1 MRSVRLCP
9 YKQGTFGHTQGEH
22 HVKTEGRGDTSP
34 SRGTPQTASSPPRPA
49 RGRRSRPCRFLG
61 GGRLCRHLDLG
72 RPASRTETIGW
83 SSGAVKAGKPHHSG
97 RSQCWDR
104 ALNVTVLPG
113 GLGAGTCPLNVFSL
127 PSPLSPHATRHG
139 LLPASPINAQ
149 AGPPASRKPLERS
162 ILSGHQWGS
171 WEPREPAS
179 PPNSSVSQCGRFHEP
194 PAPSKRQPGIF

>member
-1 MRSVRLCP
+1 MSLQTRDVQTHTGRAP
-9 YKQGTFGHTQGEH
+9 REDRGPGGHVAKPRNAADCQQPPE
-22 HVKTEGRGDTSP
+22 TSQ
-34 SRGTPQTASSPPRPA
+34 RQEESPLQVS
-49 RGRRSRPCRFLG
+49 GG

-97 RSQCWDR
+97 QSQCWDR

>member
-22 HVKTEGRGDTSP
+22 HVRAGRTRRQAEERRRLP
-34 SRGTPQTASSPPRPA
+34 AAPRDQPEAGGVAPA
-49 RGRRSRPCRFLG
+49 GFWG
-61 GGRLCRHLDLG
+61 GGQLCRRLDLG

>member
-1 MRSVRLCP
+1 MSLQTRDVRTHTGRAP
-9 YKQGTFGHTQGEH
+9 REDRGPGGHVAKPRNAADCQQPPE
-22 HVKTEGRGDTSP
+22 TSQ
-34 SRGTPQTASSPPRPA
+34 RQEESPLQV
-49 RGRRSRPCRFLG
+49 SG
-61 GGRLCRHLDLG
+61 GGGLCRHLDLG

>member
-1 MRSVRLCP
+1 MSLQTRDVR
-9 YKQGTFGHTQGEH
+9 THTGRAPR
-22 HVKTEGRGDTSP
+22 EGRADTSP

-61 GGRLCRHLDLG
+61 GGRLCRCLDLG

-113 GLGAGTCPLNVFSL
+113 GLGAGTCPLNVSSL

-149 AGPPASRKPLERS
+149 AGPPASRKPLERHPLRTAVGQLGTTGAS
-162 ILSGHQWGS
+162 I
-171 WEPREPAS
+171 
-179 PPNSSVSQCGRFHEP
+179 SS
-194 PAPSKRQPGIF
+194 